1 MLLLNETRSV
11 CQDRLGTDATIL
23 LTLIDAAFLSSAGG
37 AREWHGHRPPGDDD
51 QLRPRVSAGAGCPL
65 TVRKHTSS
73 RHFILKMMILPRQA
87 RDKQRGNS
95 KKRWAF
101 FSHADSWPRSNWLIC
116 NPRLPS
122 LKWLV
127 QTTVRTNERTNERKN
142 ASFTVSFWLSQAC
155 LGK

>member
-1 MLLLNETRSV
+1 MKHDPFAKTGSGQRNEKGDLNRCCVFT
-11 CQDRLGTDATIL
+11 
-23 LTLIDAAFLSSAGG
+23 AGG

-101 FSHADSWPRSNWLIC
+101 FARRFMASLQLANMQ
-116 NPRLPS
+116 PS
-122 LKWLV
+122 TAFFEV
-127 QTTVRTNERTNERKN
+127 VGANACANERTNERKN